1 MNYNFIFVRLVTLI
15 CRQPVISE
23 KRFDYMSGSYLKLLM
38 ILKKVVESAVIPAL
52 TPYIA
57 YLNISCKW
65 LETTS
70 KK

>member
-1 MNYNFIFVRLVTLI
+1 QAKAPTLM
-15 CRQPVISE
+15 RRREALQPVISE